1 MKQTPN
7 HAETYKTKILTIP
20 NLLSFFRICLI
31 PVFIWLYCVR
41 KNELWT
47 GIVLILSGITDV
59 ADGLI
64 ARRFHMI
71 SDVGKALDPV
81 ADKLT
86 QGAMLLCL
94 ISRFS
99 LMLIP
104 LLLMTVKE
112 IYMGVAGVMV
122 IRRTGNVPGADWH
135 GKAATGLLFA
145 MMILHIFWPEI
156 PSAVSIVSVAAC
168 TVMVGISF
176 VLYAM
181 RNIRDLKRPAVR
193 PPEPSEYA
201 EMKKATAGPQNLFQG
216 LRFVFAPLFDH

>member
-47 GIVLILSGITDV
+47 GIVLILSGLTDV

-181 RNIRDLKRPAVR
+181 RNIRDLKRGSR
-193 PPEPSEYA
+193 
-201 EMKKATAGPQNLFQG
+201 KAS
-216 LRFVFAPLFDH
+216 

>member
-20 NLLSFFRICLI
+20 NLFSFFRICLI

-181 RNIRDLKRPAVR
+181 RNIRDLKRGSR
-193 PPEPSEYA
+193 
-201 EMKKATAGPQNLFQG
+201 KAS
-216 LRFVFAPLFDH
+216 

>member
-135 GKAATGLLFA
+135 GKAATA

-181 RNIRDLKRPAVR
+181 RNIRDLKRGSR
-193 PPEPSEYA
+193 
-201 EMKKATAGPQNLFQG
+201 KAS
-216 LRFVFAPLFDH
+216 

>member
-181 RNIRDLKRPAVR
+181 RNIRDLKRGSR
-193 PPEPSEYA
+193 
-201 EMKKATAGPQNLFQG
+201 KAS
-216 LRFVFAPLFDH
+216 

>member
-168 TVMVGISF
+168 TGMVGISF

-181 RNIRDLKRPAVR
+181 RNIRDLKRGSR
-193 PPEPSEYA
+193 
-201 EMKKATAGPQNLFQG
+201 KAS
-216 LRFVFAPLFDH
+216 

>member
-1 MKQTPN
+1 MKQTSNQP
-7 HAETYKTKILTIP
+7 ETYKSKVITIP
-20 NLLSFFRICLI
+20 NILSFFRICLI
-31 PVFIWLYCVR
+31 PVIIWLYCVR
-41 KNELWT
+41 KDEVWT

-59 ADGLI
+59 ADGMI
-64 ARRFHMI
+64 ARHFHMI
-71 SDVGKALDPV
+71 SNVGKALDPV

-86 QGAMLLCL
+86 QGAMLICL

-104 LLLMTVKE
+104 LLLMMVKE

-135 GKAATGLLFA
+135 GKAATSLLYA

-156 PSAVSIVSVAAC
+156 PRAVSIVSIAAC

-176 VLYAM
+176 ILYM
-181 RNIRDLKRPAVR
+181 LRNVRDLKGDDLH
-193 PPEPSEYA
+193 
-201 EMKKATAGPQNLFQG
+201 KAS
-216 LRFVFAPLFDH
+216 

>member
-176 VLYAM
+176 VLYVM
-181 RNIRDLKRPAVR
+181 RNIRDLKRGSR
-193 PPEPSEYA
+193 
-201 EMKKATAGPQNLFQG
+201 KAS
-216 LRFVFAPLFDH
+216 

>member
-47 GIVLILSGITDV
+47 GIVLILSGIMDV

-181 RNIRDLKRPAVR
+181 RNIRDLKRGSR
-193 PPEPSEYA
+193 
-201 EMKKATAGPQNLFQG
+201 KAS
-216 LRFVFAPLFDH
+216 

>member
-135 GKAATGLLFA
+135 GKAATSLLFA

-181 RNIRDLKRPAVR
+181 RNIRDLKRGSR
-193 PPEPSEYA
+193 
-201 EMKKATAGPQNLFQG
+201 KAS
-216 LRFVFAPLFDH
+216 